1 MLVSGVKIL
10 VNTVDAWSRN
20 TGSDTMSSL
29 LSSFDSKDVAS
40 INIRARRSESRV
52 AGSYFH
58 IFEERVIKSIFR
70 PSIETGEKYLPQP
83 GKENC
88 EELAQETRL
97 YRKRRP
103 LNRYVYVLIREIL
116 WKFGHW
122 KSQALDEYVSSYAPD
137 VFFFPI
143 ESYIHFNRLN
153 LYIIRKFKPKRIV
166 GYMWDDN
173 FTYKQEPCN
182 PLYLL
187 HRWWLRKS
195 VKKLVASCDAVF
207 AICPK
212 MKKELDAEFG
222 INSILLTKPIR
233 SEGAAE
239 PAGNSCQA
247 APSLSNPIRI
257 LYTGKLIIGRDETLA
272 LVADAV
278 KSINK
283 DGQKFVLDIYTSTP
297 LSAKMK
303 ARLDVPGSS
312 RLKGFIPQSEVFK
325 EQAKADILL
334 FVESLNPSNGIARLS
349 FSSSITDLFSA
360 GKCLWAVG
368 NEGLGPI
375 EYLKQEK
382 AAVVSVSKAD
392 IQNHLLQLL
401 SSPDKLSAYAQEAQ
415 SCGCRNHGADMM
427 NQFREVLQKDNL

>member
-1 MLVSGVKIL
+1 MGVIINPVKIL
-10 VNTVDAWSRN
+10 VNTVDAWSGQV
-20 TGSDTMSSL
+20 GSDTMSSL

-40 INIRARRSESRV
+40 INIRARKSDSTV

-58 IFEERVIKSIFR
+58 ILEGRVIKSIFR
-70 PSIETGEKYLPQP
+70 PSSETGEKYLPQS
-83 GKENC
+83 GAENG

-97 YRKRRP
+97 YRKRRL
-103 LNRYVYVLIREIL
+103 LNRYVYVLVREIL
-116 WKFGHW
+116 WKLGHW
-122 KSQALDEYVSSYAPD
+122 RSRALDEYVSSFAPD

-143 ESYIHFNRLN
+143 ESYIHFNRIN

-173 FTYKQEPCN
+173 FTYKQEPRN
-182 PLYLL
+182 PLFLL

-195 VKKLVASCDAVF
+195 VKRLVDSCDTVF

-212 MKKELDAEFG
+212 MKRELDAEFG
-222 INSILLTKPIR
+222 INSVLLTKPVR
-233 SEGAAE
+233 SEGVKI
-239 PAGNSCQA
+239 N
-247 APSLSNPIRI
+247 PSPSAPIRI

-272 LVADAV
+272 LVADAI

-283 DGQKFVLDIYTSTP
+283 EGKKVILDIYTSTP

-312 RLKGFIPQSEVFK
+312 NLKGFIPQSEVFK
-325 EQAKADILL
+325 EQEKADILL
-334 FVESLNPSNGIARLS
+334 FVESLNPRNGIARLS
-349 FSSSITDLFSA
+349 FSSNITDLLSA
-360 GKCLWAVG
+360 GKCIWAG
-368 NEGLGPI
+368 GHEGLGPI

-382 AAVVSVSKAD
+382 AAWVSISMND

-401 SSPDKLSAYAQEAQ
+401 SSPDTMSVYAQSAQ
-415 SCGCRNHGADMM
+415 SCGHRNHSVNMK
-427 NQFREVLQKDNL
+427 NRFRDILQREIL

>member
-1 MLVSGVKIL
+1 MKIL
-10 VNTVDAWSRN
+10 VNTVDAWSGQV
-20 TGSDTMSSL
+20 GSDTMSSL

-40 INIRARRSESRV
+40 INIRARKSDSTV

-58 IFEERVIKSIFR
+58 ILEGRVIKSIFR
-70 PSIETGEKYLPQP
+70 PSSETGEKYLPQS
-83 GKENC
+83 GAENG

-97 YRKRRP
+97 YRKRRL

-116 WKFGHW
+116 WKLGHW
-122 KSQALDEYVSSYAPD
+122 KSKALDEYVASFAPD

-143 ESYIHFNRLN
+143 ENYIHFNRLN

-195 VKKLVASCDAVF
+195 VRQLVASCDTVF

-222 INSILLTKPIR
+222 INSVLLTKPIR
-233 SEGAAE
+233 AAAHPE
-239 PAGNSCQA
+239 FQREVLP
-247 APSLSNPIRI
+247 PIRI

-272 LVADAV
+272 LVADAIR
-278 KSINK
+278 SINK
-283 DGQKFVLDIYTSTP
+283 DGQKVILDIYTPTS

-303 ARLDVPGSS
+303 ARLDVPGCCN
-312 RLKGFIPQSEVFK
+312 LNGFIPQSEVFDK
-325 EQAKADILL
+325 QREADVLL
-334 FVESLNPSNGIARLS
+334 FVESLNPRNGIARLS
-349 FSSSITDLFSA
+349 FSSSITDLLSV
-360 GKCLWAVG
+360 GKCIWAVG
-368 NEGLGPI
+368 HANLGPI
-375 EYLKQEK
+375 EYLKYEN
-382 AAVVSVSKAD
+382 AALVSISIAD
-392 IQNHLLQLL
+392 IQNRLWQLL
-401 SSPDKLSAYAQEAQ
+401 SSPETICAYAQGAQ
-415 SCGCRNHGADMM
+415 SCGFRNHSADMK
-427 NQFREVLQKDNL
+427 NRLCEVLHNESL

>member
-1 MLVSGVKIL
+1 MRIL

-29 LSSFDSKDVAS
+29 LSSFDSKEVAS
-40 INIRARRSESRV
+40 INIRARRSDSTV

-70 PSIETGEKYLPQP
+70 PSIETGEKYLPQTDAD
-83 GKENC
+83 NS
-88 EELAQETRL
+88 EELAQENRL
-97 YRKRRP
+97 YRKRRL

-116 WKFGHW
+116 WKLGHW
-122 KSQALDEYVSSYAPD
+122 KSKALDEYVASFAPD

-143 ESYIHFNRLN
+143 ENYIHFNRLN

-195 VKKLVASCDAVF
+195 VRRLVASCDTVF

-222 INSILLTKPIR
+222 INSVLLTKPIR
-233 SEGAAE
+233 AVAHPEFQRE
-239 PAGNSCQA
+239 VLP
-247 APSLSNPIRI
+247 PIRI

-272 LVADAV
+272 LVADAIR
-278 KSINK
+278 SINK
-283 DGQKFVLDIYTSTP
+283 DGQKVILDIYTPTSLP
-297 LSAKMK
+297 AKMK
-303 ARLDVPGSS
+303 ARLDVPGCCT
-312 RLKGFIPQSEVFK
+312 LHDFIPQEEVFDK
-325 EQAKADILL
+325 QREADVLL
-334 FVESLNPSNGIARLS
+334 FVESFSSRHLTARLS
-349 FSSSITDLFSA
+349 FSTKITDYLSA
-360 GKCLWAVG
+360 GKCIWAIG
-368 NEGLGPI
+368 NEDLAPI
-375 EYLKQEK
+375 DYLTSEDAALVSTHPESILHTLRKMIEQSDLISSYVPK
-382 AAVVSVSKAD
+382 AYD
-392 IQNHLLQLL
+392 
-401 SSPDKLSAYAQEAQ
+401 
-415 SCGCRNHGADMM
+415 CGCRNHNPDKIQETLIAA
-427 NQFREVLQKDNL
+427 L

>member
-1 MLVSGVKIL
+1 MKIL
-10 VNTVDAWSRN
+10 VNTVDAWSQQV
-20 TGSDTMSSL
+20 GSDTMSSL

-83 GKENC
+83 EADNSQELVQ
-88 EELAQETRL
+88 EERL
-97 YRKRRP
+97 YKKRRL

-116 WKFGHW
+116 WKLGHW
-122 KSQALDEYVSSYAPD
+122 KSRALDEFVSSFSPD

-143 ESYIHFNRLN
+143 ESYIHFNRIN
-153 LYIIRKFKPKRIV
+153 LYIIRKFKPKHIV

-173 FTYKQEPCN
+173 FTYKQEPRN

-212 MKKELDAEFG
+212 MKRELDAEFG
-222 INSILLTKPIR
+222 INSVLLTKPIR
-233 SEGAAE
+233 SASTSE
-239 PAGNSCQA
+239 PGGKSCQNVPA
-247 APSLSNPIRI
+247 LSSPIRI
-257 LYTGKLIIGRDETLA
+257 LYTGKLIIGRNETLA

-278 KSINK
+278 KAVNK
-283 DGQKFVLDIYTSTP
+283 DGVKFVLDIYTSTP

-303 ARLDVPGSS
+303 ARLDVPGSCN
-312 RLKGFIPQSEVFK
+312 LKGFIPQSEVFK
-325 EQAKADILL
+325 EQEKADILL
-334 FVESLNPSNGIARLS
+334 FVESFSNRNLTARLS
-349 FSSSITDLFSA
+349 FSTKITDYLSA
-360 GKCLWAVG
+360 GKCIWAIG
-368 NEGLGPI
+368 NDDLAPI
-375 EYLKQEK
+375 EYLESEDAAMVSTRPESVIAALEELVRHPERISSFAEK
-382 AAVVSVSKAD
+382 ALECGKKNHNKQM
-392 IQNHLLQLL
+392 IQ
-401 SSPDKLSAYAQEAQ
+401 DCFIQEITH
-415 SCGCRNHGADMM
+415 S
-427 NQFREVLQKDNL
+427 

>member
-1 MLVSGVKIL
+1 MSRVRIL

-122 KSQALDEYVSSYAPD
+122 KSRALDEYVSSFAPD

-212 MKKELDAEFG
+212 MKRELDAEFG
-222 INSILLTKPIR
+222 INSVLLTKPIR
-233 SEGAAE
+233 STAH
-239 PAGNSCQA
+239 PVSQQA
-247 APSLSNPIRI
+247 ASSPIRI

-272 LVADAV
+272 LVADAI

-283 DGQKFVLDIYTSTP
+283 EGQKVILDIYTSTP

-303 ARLDVPGSS
+303 TRLDIPGSS
-312 RLKGFIPQSEVFK
+312 NLKGFISQSEVFK
-325 EQAKADILL
+325 EQEKADILL
-334 FVESLNPSNGIARLS
+334 FVESFSSKNLTARLS
-349 FSSSITDLFSA
+349 FSTKITDYLST
-360 GKCLWAVG
+360 GKCIWAIG
-368 NEGLGPI
+368 NEDLAPI
-375 EYLKQEK
+375 EYFASEDAAMVSTNPESVITALEELVCHPQTISSFAAK
-382 AAVVSVSKAD
+382 ARECGNKNHNQQK
-392 IQNHLLQLL
+392 IQDSFIQTITI
-401 SSPDKLSAYAQEAQ
+401 DE
-415 SCGCRNHGADMM
+415 
-427 NQFREVLQKDNL
+427 